1 MKKNQQKQAQKES
14 TPALPAIDD
23 FFTKL
28 LDKRQK
34 HYVEKL
40 AKIAD
45 LEKKKI
51 TELTPEQ
58 QDLVHNKHL
67 THERI
72 KYFDDIKDLYYQA
85 HTKKEVPTQVATTSG
100 SNTGVVAA
108 NVLNLYFTGNVLQHL
123 TNTSQKAVEATLS
136 QAQQSQVSQVWG
148 KVFNHAH
155 THETLEE
162 SKTTLTNALNDNELV
177 SALQNTVNSRILE
190 KHQHAHPEKHQT
202 NVQTEIHLVKGHTH
216 SAYNHTQTHVHAPAP
231 VQAPAQKGLFHDS
244 EEEDE
249 HDDHPTHKH
258 KNSHH
263 VHKETEQTQTEAQS
277 EFKIIAL
284 PEDNNEG
291 NENWIKVGNGERQ
304 HRGRGGPRGGRGRG
318 PRREEGDEHRGD
330 GEHKRHFRHK
340 KEGEGEAVEG
350 EKAEEQEGENRGERR
365 GRGFRGPRSG
375 RPQNR
380 EEGEKTEGVEAKDGE
395 RPHRGR
401 GRGRG
406 YRGNGEGRGE
416 PRGDPRGEQRGEHR
430 GEYRGERRP
439 RGEGYRGKNPRTQ
452 EQAPQ
457 GENQ

>member
-1 MKKNQQKQAQKES
+1 MKKNQQKQAQKE
-14 TPALPAIDD
+14 TATALPAIDD

-45 LEKKKI
+45 LEKKKLA
-51 TELTPEQ
+51 ELTPEQ
-58 QDLVHNKHL
+58 QDLVQNKHL

-72 KYFDDIKDLYYQA
+72 KYFDDIKELYSQA
-85 HTKKEVPTQVATTSG
+85 HAKKETPTQATTNSG
-100 SNTGVVAA
+100 ANTGNVAA

-136 QAQQSQVSQVWG
+136 QAQQNQVSQVWG

-162 SKTTLTNALNDNELV
+162 AKTTLTNALNDNDLA

-190 KHQHAHPEKHQT
+190 KHQHGHPEKHQVQ
-202 NVQTEIHLVKGHTH
+202 VQTEIHLVKGHTH
-216 SAYNHTQTHVHAPAP
+216 AHAHAPAP

-244 EEEDE
+244 DEEDE
-249 HDDHPTHKH
+249 HDDHHTHNHNH
-258 KNSHH
+258 KGSHQQH
-263 VHKETEQTQTEAQS
+263 AHNESNQAKPETQG

-284 PEDNNEG
+284 PEDNNDG
-291 NENWIKVGNGERQ
+291 DENWIKVGNGERQ

-318 PRREEGDEHRGD
+318 GPRREEGEEQRGD
-330 GEHKRHFRHK
+330 GEHRRQYRHK
-340 KEGEGEAVEG
+340 KEGEGEGA
-350 EKAEEQEGENRGERR
+350 QGENSDEQGGDAQGTERR
-365 GRGFRGPRSG
+365 GRGTRGRGRG
-375 RPQNR
+375 RPYKR
-380 EEGEKTEGVEAKDGE
+380 EEGDRPEGAEGQEGE
-395 RPHRGR
+395 RPQRGNGR

-406 YRGNGEGRGE
+406 YRGRGDERGEGRGE
-416 PRGDPRGEQRGEHR
+416 GRNEF
-430 GEYRGERRP
+430 RGERRP

-452 EQAPQ
+452 ENAPQ
-457 GENQ
+457 GDSQ